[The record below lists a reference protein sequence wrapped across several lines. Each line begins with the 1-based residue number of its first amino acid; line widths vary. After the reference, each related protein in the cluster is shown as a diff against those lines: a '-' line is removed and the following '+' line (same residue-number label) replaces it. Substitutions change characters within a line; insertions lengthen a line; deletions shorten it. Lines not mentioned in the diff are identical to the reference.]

1 MSEEKKIYSYHTFY
15 FPFIWEGTSD
25 KIVKQKDI
33 ISYFDS
39 SDYWDKTDIKDFS
52 NVNTTAALEDE
63 QSRMWLYQTYQ
74 YFHTP
79 ACQAIFGNE
88 SDVVHNYQFCT
99 KEVRR
104 QACYTIKKMIKVE
117 DKSEDK
123 FIEKFY
129 ELDLYAI
136 KLKIF
141 NTGIGI
147 LIFECENRK
156 HCSIEAVKDINEY
169 GRRITAPFLGSDLCA
184 DLLSVSIE
192 NIGTFSFNL
201 QEKFGKTHAILHEQT
216 YANYNCIASFILDIL
231 NYKMKK
237 EKFTDNKLESGEK
250 WYLAT
255 ALDDRMYV
263 TCLVRDN
270 EFAKSLQAGEVCG
283 NKKDL
288 INSWKYDRFR
298 KNLYELIFVDRQGFI
313 SCPTERM
320 RDEILNKQLYDRWL
334 AYGTA
339 YAVTHHSFFCITT
352 TDKKIDG
359 SVINPFLVIYTE
371 MVTLCLAQRSSI
383 ISFQRKIAEFTQQM
397 KRHTSIL
404 KNKTTQNLMNLQEDY
419 IAFQNQLQ
427 FFEVT
432 SQEQGIELYDMIAEA
447 LYIEKEKQMLMD
459 QMNIAYEAANIN
471 QEFRLTSY
479 ALEISIMALFIAV
492 IGYLSDVLSGVS
504 SFVALFKRDCTSLSI
519 KSTTIIFFI
528 LLILVIIAVP
538 LFFKYR
544 NKNPR

>member
-25 KIVKQKDI
+25 RIVKQKDI

-104 QACYTIKKMIKVE
+104 QACYTIKKTIKVE

-123 FIEKFY
+123 FIERVY

-147 LIFECENRK
+147 LILECENRK

-169 GRRITAPFLGSDLCA
+169 GRRITAPFLDSELCA
-184 DLLSVSIE
+184 DVLSVSIE

-201 QEKFGKTHAILHEQT
+201 QEKFGKTHAILHEQK
-216 YANYNCIASFILDIL
+216 YANYNCVASFILDLL
-231 NYKMKK
+231 NFKMKE
-237 EKFTDNKLESGEK
+237 EKFTDNKLESSGK

-263 TCLVRDN
+263 TCLVRDDH
-270 EFAKSLQAGEVCG
+270 FTKRLQQETIR
-283 NKKDL
+283 D
-288 INSWKYDRFR
+288 R
-298 KNLYELIFVDRQGFI
+298 KNVLFDKKSCCDFKRSLYELVFIDREQAV

-320 RDEILNKQLYDRWL
+320 QDELLNKQLYDRWL
-334 AYGTA
+334 DYGTA
-339 YAVTHHSFFCITT
+339 FAVSHHSFFCITT
-352 TDKKIDG
+352 SDRNIDR
-359 SVINPFLVIYTE
+359 SVINPFLILYTE

-383 ISFQRKIAEFTQQM
+383 ISFQRKIASFTNEL
-397 KRHTSIL
+397 KRHYYIL
-404 KNKTTQNLMNLQEDY
+404 HRRAIRKLTNLQEDY
-419 IAFQNQLQ
+419 IAFQNQLL

-432 SQEQGIELYDMIAEA
+432 SQEQGIEIYDMIAEA

-459 QMNIAYEAANIN
+459 QMNIAYEAASIN
-471 QEFRLTSY
+471 QGFRWNRW
-479 ALEISIMALFIAV
+479 ALFISCLALGVNLSPYFPAV
-492 IGYLSDVLSGVS
+492 LRVGKYLMRWISRLNFVL
-504 SFVALFKRDCTSLSI
+504 A
-519 KSTTIIFFI
+519 
-528 LLILVIIAVP
+528 
-538 LFFKYR
+538 
-544 NKNPR
+544 